1 MNDRDLLKQIKE
13 DVGRQRYHI
22 ACNRVFDWAHK
33 GEIKYAKE
41 HLGWGVQELDTI
53 VHPNTYFKRSYLLRN
68 GVKATEGVGS
78 GEEMRHGTEPGKGGD
93 DAMEM

>member
-1 MNDRDLLKQIKE
+1 MDDRDLLKQVKE

-41 HLGWGVQELDTI
+41 QLGWGWQELDTI
-53 VHPNTYFKRSYLLRN
+53 VHPNTYFKRSYLLKN
-68 GVKATEGVGS
+68 GA
-78 GEEMRHGTEPGKGGD
+78 MRHGTELGKGGD
-93 DAMEM
+93 DAMEI